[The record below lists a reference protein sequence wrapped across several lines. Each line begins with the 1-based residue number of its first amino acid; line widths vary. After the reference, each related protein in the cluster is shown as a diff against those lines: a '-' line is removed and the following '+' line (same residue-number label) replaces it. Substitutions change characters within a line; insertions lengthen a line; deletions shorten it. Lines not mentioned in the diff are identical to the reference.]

1 MLPTLIELGPLKIH
15 AYGLMMATAFLLG
28 VYLVRRESKRVG
40 IDADMIA
47 DLAFWTLRV
56 GLLGSRV
63 AHILLYPEE
72 YSWREPLGWIAF
84 WRGGLVFQG
93 ALVAILFVY
102 WYLRRKGL
110 DFWTFADIA
119 VCYIPLGH
127 AIGRLGCFLNGCCYG
142 ERSTVP
148 WAIPFRRVPFDLSQE
163 PVGSPPYLDHCAR
176 YGLSY
181 WESQWS
187 FPVHPTQLYSA
198 FGLLC
203 IFAILMLLRKKW
215 MPFRGFVLPTYLFL
229 YGLMRFIVEFFRGD
243 HNPTHFGGHFSDQQ
257 VFCILLMLVGIGL
270 FWYLKTKHSAC
281 GTSAPHPPET
291 P

>member
-15 AYGLMMATAFLLG
+15 SYGLMMAVAFLLG
-28 VYLVRRESKRVG
+28 VYLVRRECKRAG
-40 IDADMIA
+40 IDSDMVA
-47 DLAFWTLRV
+47 DLAFWTLLV

-63 AHILLYPEE
+63 AHILLYRDE
-72 YSWREPLGWIAF
+72 YSWQDPVGWIAF

-102 WYLRRKGL
+102 WYLRRKGV

-142 ERSTVP
+142 ERSDVP
-148 WAIPFRRVPFDLSQE
+148 WAIPFRRVPFDLSQQ
-163 PVGSPPYLDHCAR
+163 PVGSPPYLDHCVR

-181 WESQWS
+181 WEDRWS
-187 FPVHPTQLYSA
+187 FPIHPTQLYSA

-203 IFAILMLLRKKW
+203 IFIILILLRRKW
-215 MPFRGFVLPTYLFL
+215 MPFRGFVLPTYLVL
-229 YGLMRFIVEFFRGD
+229 YGIMRFIVEFFRGD
-243 HNPTHFGGHFSDQQ
+243 HNPTHFGGHLSDQQ
-257 VFCILLMLVGIGL
+257 VFCIILVFVGGGL
-270 FWYLKTKHSAC
+270 FWYLRMKRRTDASSSPTA
-281 GTSAPHPPET
+281 PET
-291 P
+291 S